1 MTINYINKSFQLS
14 DAEGRILGNL
24 TYEKGASNTASA
36 TTQYAEFFDFKSKG
50 FWQQHI
56 AVERDGKEIASLKMN
71 WKGSIIIDIK
81 GNDVEQDYLVK
92 SVGLWQRHY
101 ALQDRFANDIIALQP
116 HLNWKS
122 GNYHYK
128 VEVNPDFQN
137 QVDETLI
144 LIATYCANY
153 IMGMTH
159 GVAVVAV

>member
-1 MTINYINKSFQLS
+1 MTINYINKAFQLS

-24 TYEKGASNTASA
+24 TYEKWGSKKASA
-36 TTQYAEFFDFKSKG
+36 TTQYAEFFDFKPVG

-56 AVERDGKEIASLKMN
+56 AVERDGKEIATLKMN

-92 SVGLWQRHY
+92 SVGLWQTHFT
-101 ALQDRFANDIIALQP
+101 LQDRFSNDIIALMP

-122 GNYHYK
+122 GNYTYT

-144 LIATYCANY
+144 LITTYCANY
-153 IMGMTH
+153 AMLMTH
-159 GVAVVAV
+159 GSVNT